1 MQTFAAKAW
10 LTLAVVF
17 AGLGC
22 GSSPSQDGTGGNTS
36 TGGHGT
42 GASGGSQASGGTQ
55 AGGSSG
61 SGGVPSSGGSKGT
74 GGSHTGGNVGS
85 GGATGGSRTGGNAS
99 SGGTAGTNTRGGA
112 TGGSDASGGNN
123 AGGFTGGGTTGT
135 GGTTPD
141 GSAGHT
147 GKWQMM
153 TLGDSITETTCYPQL
168 LSQALTKNGH
178 TNFTFIG
185 TRQANQGCGGLAPVP
200 TEGHGGY
207 LVTYLTSDSHK
218 SENRGS
224 MTELLA
230 WAAEKPE
237 VVLMEY
243 GTNDCWTASIPISD
257 ITSAYSFVL
266 DKFRAQNPKVIFFV
280 AQITPLNPAGCS
292 TCESRVES
300 LNAQIP
306 AWAASKTTADSPV
319 YVVDVFSALDP
330 KTYVPNS
337 TWTQDGCHPLQ
348 PAAQLMA
355 DKWYAAL
362 TERGLP

>member
-1 MQTFAAKAW
+1 MQK
-10 LTLAVVF
+10 LVVNCRLVVI
-17 AGLGC
+17 ASVVGIGC
-22 GSSPSQDGTGGNTS
+22 GNSPSQNGAGGATS
-36 TGGHGT
+36 TGGTSG
-42 GASGGSQASGGTQ
+42 GGPMASGGSSGGAQ
-55 AGGSSG
+55 SGGSGG
-61 SGGVPSSGGSKGT
+61 SGGVPSSGGSQGS
-74 GGSHTGGNVGS
+74 GGS
-85 GGATGGSRTGGNAS
+85 GATGGSNATGGNS
-99 SGGTAGTNTRGGA
+99 S
-112 TGGSDASGGNN
+112 TGGK
-123 AGGFTGGGTTGT
+123 TGGGTTGT
-135 GGTTPD
+135 DGGTAPD
-141 GSAGHT
+141 GSAGHA

-168 LSQALTKNGH
+168 LSQELTKNGR

-218 SENRGS
+218 SENRGT

-243 GTNDCWTASIPISD
+243 GTNDCWTSSIPISD

-266 DKFRAQNPKVIFFV
+266 DKFRAQNPNVIFFV
-280 AQITPLNPAGCS
+280 AKITPLNPAGCS

-300 LNAQIP
+300 LNAEIP
-306 AWAASKTTADSPV
+306 AWAASKTTAESPV

-330 KTYVPNS
+330 KTYLPSS

-355 DKWYAAL
+355 DTWYAGL
-362 TERGLP
+362 IQQGLP

>member
-1 MQTFAAKAW
+1 MQIFAGNAW
-10 LTLAVVF
+10 VAATVAVVL
-17 AGLGC
+17 LGC
-22 GSSPSQDGTGGNTS
+22 GSAQDGTGGTTS
-36 TGGHGT
+36 TGGKGSGGMT
-42 GASGGSQASGGTQ
+42 ASGGSPSNGGAQTGGSGGK
-55 AGGSSG
+55 
-61 SGGVPSSGGSKGT
+61 GGVPSSGGNNGT
-74 GGSHTGGNVGS
+74 GGSSATGGSNTAGGLGS
-85 GGATGGSRTGGNAS
+85 GGATGGPRTGGSVS
-99 SGGTAGTNTRGGA
+99 SGGAIGGSNPTGGSNA
-112 TGGSDASGGNN
+112 TGGNTS
-123 AGGFTGGGTTGT
+123 GGTTGT
-135 GGTTPD
+135 GGGTTLD
-141 GSAGHT
+141 GGPGHT

-168 LSQALTKNGH
+168 LSQALTKNGR

-218 SENRGS
+218 SENKGS

-243 GTNDCWTASIPISD
+243 GTNDCWTSSIPISD
-257 ITSAYSFVL
+257 ITSAYGFVL

-280 AQITPLNPAGCS
+280 AKITPLNPAGCS

-300 LNAQIP
+300 LNALIP

-319 YVVDVFSALDP
+319 YGVDVFSALDP

-362 TERGLP
+362 VEQGLP

>member
-1 MQTFAAKAW
+1 MTAA
-10 LTLAVVF
+10 
-17 AGLGC
+17 
-22 GSSPSQDGTGGNTS
+22 
-36 TGGHGT
+36 
-42 GASGGSQASGGTQ
+42 GGSQASGGTQ
-55 AGGSSG
+55 AGGS
-61 SGGVPSSGGSKGT
+61 GGEVSGGSKST
-74 GGSHTGGNVGS
+74 GGSSATGGNNAGGGVGS
-85 GGATGGSRTGGNAS
+85 GGATGGSRAGGSAS
-99 SGGTAGTNTRGGA
+99 SGGA
-112 TGGSDASGGNN
+112 TGGSNATGGN
-123 AGGFTGGGTTGT
+123 ASGGTTGT
-135 GGTTPD
+135 GGDTAPD
-141 GSAGHT
+141 GSAGHA

-218 SENRGS
+218 SESRGS

-243 GTNDCWTASIPISD
+243 GTNDCWTSSIPIAD
-257 ITSAYSFVL
+257 ITSAYGFVL

-280 AQITPLNPAGCS
+280 AKITPLNPAGCS

-300 LNAQIP
+300 LNALIP

-362 TERGLP
+362 TEHGLP